1 MRDLHWSRAE
11 GEELR
16 PLPVVEHDK
25 IVSGLNQTVI
35 HGLRWVT
42 MSRLLGQALTWVI
55 TLLVIRILSPTDF
68 GLATLAGLFA
78 NFLLLL
84 NELGLSTT
92 VIRWQIREEETLRQ
106 VFGALLLVGL
116 LLMGALMITAPWL
129 GVVTREPRVVPLIR
143 FISIQFMTM
152 PFAVLPQ
159 ARLSIDLRFK
169 QLGLADL
176 AASVLGAATTL
187 VLALGN
193 AGAWSI
199 AAGIVMVSASRALFL
214 NLFCF
219 SLRAPSFQI
228 SKLRHLARFSGLAI
242 LERSLWYW
250 YIQIDSFVV
259 GRYLGAAD
267 LGLYGVGKQIASVPL
282 ERAMGIINSI
292 TLPTFSR
299 IQNEPEQMR
308 RGYLKLLR
316 IGAAYAFPMFW
327 GVALISD
334 PLVRLVFGAKWLGS
348 VIVIQLLCISMPLRM
363 LNSFTSTAVVA
374 INRQDVNIKSLVQ
387 AIVVVPLCVLVGL
400 HWGVAGV
407 AAAWAVGFPAIYL
420 FNAVLVQRAL
430 QVRMT
435 AMLFA
440 VLPPA
445 GAAAV
450 MSLVTMGMSLLY
462 FNSLPPLLNIMLVV
476 PFAGAVFIAAL
487 AVISR
492 TALRE
497 TLQLMREFTSRGS
510 T

>member
-1 MRDLHWSRAE
+1 
-11 GEELR
+11 
-16 PLPVVEHDK
+16 
-25 IVSGLNQTVI
+25 
-35 HGLRWVT
+35 
-42 MSRLLGQALTWVI
+42 MSRLLGQGLTWLI

-92 VIRWQIREEETLRQ
+92 VIRWQIRDEETLRQ
-106 VFGALLLVGL
+106 IFGALLLVGL
-116 LLMGALMITAPWL
+116 LLMCTLMLAAPWL
-129 GVVTREPRVVPLIR
+129 GTLTREPRVVPLIR

-152 PFAVLPQ
+152 PFAVIPQ

-169 QLGLADL
+169 QLSLAEL
-176 AASVLGAATTL
+176 AASLLGVATTL
-187 VLALGN
+187 LLALRG

-199 AAGIVMVSASRALFL
+199 TAGIVMVSASRALFL
-214 NLFCF
+214 NIFCF
-219 SLRAPSFQI
+219 SVMAPRFQV
-228 SKLRHLARFSGLAI
+228 SKLRHLAKFSGLAV
-242 LERSLWYW
+242 LEKTLWYW
-250 YIQIDSFVV
+250 YIQVDSFVV

-299 IQNEPEQMR
+299 IQDDPEQMR

-316 IGAAYAFPMFW
+316 IGATYAFPMFW

-334 PLVRLVFGAKWLGS
+334 PLVRLVFGTKWSGS
-348 VIVIQLLCISMPLRM
+348 VIVIQLLCLSMPLRM

-374 INRQDVNIKSLVQ
+374 INRQDVNIKSLIQ
-387 AIVVVPLCVLVGL
+387 AIVVVPFCVLVGS

-407 AAAWAVGFPAIYL
+407 AAAWAVGFPVIYL

-430 QVRMT
+430 QIQMT
-435 AMLFA
+435 AMWLA

-450 MSLVTMGMSLLY
+450 MSLATVGMNRWQ
-462 FNSLPPLLNIMLVV
+462 FDTLPPLLHIVCAV
-476 PFAGAVFIAAL
+476 PFAGIVFIAAL

-492 TALRE
+492 NALRE
-497 TLQLMREFTSRGS
+497 TLQLVRDFTSRRAA
-510 T
+510 